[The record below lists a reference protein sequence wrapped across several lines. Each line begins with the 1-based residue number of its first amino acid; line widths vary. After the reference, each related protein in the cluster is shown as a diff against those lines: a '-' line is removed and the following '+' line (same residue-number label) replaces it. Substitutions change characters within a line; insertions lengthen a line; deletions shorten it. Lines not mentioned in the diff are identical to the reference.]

1 MNAADRT
8 GSADRAPLLTVV
20 IPFFNEAESV
30 AALLAEL
37 RDAVSALDPAAEIIA
52 VNDGS
57 TDATGRALDTVAE
70 IWPALHVVHF
80 PQNRGQ
86 AAALW
91 HGFQHARGTWVAM
104 LDGDGQNPPAELT
117 RLWPLRD
124 FADMIAGARIGR
136 QDSALRRIMSSVANT
151 VRRAALRDGVSD
163 TGCSLKLFRRDV
175 VTSFLPIRTMYSF
188 LPAFAVAAGYTV
200 RAIPVA
206 HRPRRAGVS
215 QYGLGVMAILPLVD
229 LLALCWLLRR
239 TFPQKKD

>member
-1 MNAADRT
+1 
-8 GSADRAPLLTVV
+8 
-20 IPFFNEAESV
+20 
-30 AALLAEL
+30 
-37 RDAVSALDPAAEIIA
+37 
-52 VNDGS
+52 
-57 TDATGRALDTVAE
+57 
-70 IWPALHVVHF
+70 
-80 PQNRGQ
+80 
-86 AAALW
+86 
-91 HGFQHARGTWVAM
+91 
-104 LDGDGQNPPAELT
+104 
-117 RLWPLRD
+117 
-124 FADMIAGARIGR
+124 
-136 QDSALRRIMSSVANT
+136 MSSVANT